1 MVFLGASL
9 MFVAHSAAQQLS
21 GPGRASFDPCP
32 GGSVNAQID
41 SESPPSLEKMVQ
53 ASELIIVG
61 RVANVLPAVLNNPYF
76 LYVTETPSLIAIR
89 EVLHGTLPPKTNV
102 ILLNQLG
109 GEVGR
114 CKMVVDRLHGR

>member
-1 MVFLGASL
+1 
-9 MFVAHSAAQQLS
+9 
-21 GPGRASFDPCP
+21 
-32 GGSVNAQID
+32 
-41 SESPPSLEKMVQ
+41 MVQ

-61 RVANVLPAVLNNPYF
+61 RVANVLPAVLNNPDF
-76 LYVTETPSLIAIR
+76 LYVTQTPSLIAIR
-89 EVLHGTLPPKTNV
+89 EVLNGTLPPKTNV